1 MKYTYIIIYNET
13 SISSEGYDSF
23 DKAERFILNTRAN
36 NPRCIDVWLY
46 EDSEGNTYKIKE
58 ISVR

>member
-23 DKAERFILNTRAN
+23 DKAEKFIEGRSYKPIN
-36 NPRCIDVWLY
+36 IDVWLY
-46 EDSEGNTYKIKE
+46 EDALGNTYRIKE
-58 ISVR
+58 ISVK